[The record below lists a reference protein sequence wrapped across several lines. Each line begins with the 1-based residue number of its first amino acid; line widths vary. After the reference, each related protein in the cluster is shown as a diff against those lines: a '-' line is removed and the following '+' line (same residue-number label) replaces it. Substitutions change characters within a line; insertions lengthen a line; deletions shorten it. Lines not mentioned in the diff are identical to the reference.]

1 MSRMRTGRLAAALGA
16 TVMAVAALAPG
27 GGAGAVSA
35 AGGGTTAAAADAA
48 AAQPTKS
55 TKSTMR
61 IGPFHLAPT
70 PLGTLPHQNRV
81 IPNIAHPCTDCYITG
96 ITPRLVYADG
106 TKADMSTGVML
117 HHLVIADTSKR
128 DLTCAR
134 EDGIGAIGR
143 RIFASGD
150 ERTPFSLPAGYGFR
164 VTPGRW
170 IGIVELMN
178 HSPLPRD
185 VFFEADVYHVP
196 ASGPGAKAG
205 MKNVT
210 PVWLDIAN
218 CLDSEYSV
226 PAGRTAMDW
235 SWVSS
240 ITGKVVAAAGHVHA
254 GGVGTILTNGTTKRR
269 MCSSEAAYG
278 TPGAKEHDALA
289 NMVTRMS
296 GCSWDKLGTVRKGE
310 KLTLTSI
317 YDAPTKMDGVM
328 GIMLLAVHE
337 TADLDSGSAAPKAMR
352 ATPDTKVPAGVAAEH
367 ALLPGGGGHGH

>member
-1 MSRMRTGRLAAALGA
+1 MSRLRTGRLAAALGA
-16 TVMAVAALAPG
+16 AVMAVAALGAG
-27 GGAGAVSA
+27 GSAGAVPA
-35 AGGGTTAAAADAA
+35 AGRGAPAAVDTGAAEAV
-48 AAQPTKS
+48 QP

-61 IGPFHLAPT
+61 IGPFNIAPT

-117 HHLVIADTSKR
+117 HHLVIADTAKR

-150 ERTPFSLPAGYGFR
+150 ERTAFSLPAGYGFK

-178 HSPLPRD
+178 HSPVPRD
-185 VFFEADVYHVP
+185 VFFEADVWHVP
-196 ASGPGAKAG
+196 ASTAG

-226 PAGRTAMDW
+226 PAGRTSMDW

-254 GGVGTILTNGTTKRR
+254 GGVGTILTNGTTNRR
-269 MCSSEAAYG
+269 MCSSEAGYG
-278 TPGAKEHDALA
+278 TPGASGHDALA
-289 NMVTRMS
+289 NMVTSMS

-337 TADLDSGSAAPKAMR
+337 TSDLKSGSAAPKKMR
-352 ATPDTKVPAGVAAEH
+352 ATPDTKVPDGVAAEH
-367 ALLPGGGGHGH
+367 ALLPTGGGHGH